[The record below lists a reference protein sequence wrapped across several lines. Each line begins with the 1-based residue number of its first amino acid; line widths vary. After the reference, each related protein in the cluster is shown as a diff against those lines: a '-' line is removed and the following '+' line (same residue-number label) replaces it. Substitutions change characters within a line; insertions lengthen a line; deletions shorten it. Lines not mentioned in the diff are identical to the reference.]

1 MGRIRGIDP
10 VRSGSPAI
18 VSLRLIGSLDQT
30 KSVEAVIALRQRGA
44 PTLKAKRAVEAAM
57 ERKANVLD
65 VPTVESPHAFAEDL
79 WRFGFGMS
87 VVTPVTVDVRKL
99 RERLG
104 LTQEQFSLRFGLE
117 LDAVRNC
124 YYAITAITVTLAY
137 FPYFFIIP
145 RDPFRFA
152 DFVDIRQPPASR
164 PSRRSWAIRPVRSR
178 HAPASRGSALITAPA
193 SIRMSVSISAIGPIS
208 SATSGE
214 ALEEHCDVVIGI
226 RTRFAART

>member
-1 MGRIRGIDP
+1 VGRIRGIDP

-30 KSVEAVIALRQRGA
+30 KSVEAVIALRRRGA

-117 LDAVRNC
+117 QDAVRNWE
-124 YYAITAITVTLAY
+124 YGRREPDAAAKSYTTV
-137 FPYFFIIP
+137 IE
-145 RDPFRFA
+145 RDPEA
-152 DFVDIRQPPASR
+152 VQ
-164 PSRRSWAIRPVRSR
+164 
-178 HAPASRGSALITAPA
+178 
-193 SIRMSVSISAIGPIS
+193 
-208 SATSGE
+208 E
-214 ALEEHCDVVIGI
+214 ALAVPVEWPARATQAGIPHSRLGEERCPQAGGGP
-226 RTRFAART
+226 RLRPGGRPTRGGR